1 MLNTSV
7 SKNQNF
13 RGRGIIF
20 AATLAV
26 IFLHH
31 DPAAA
36 QAPVALASA
45 AKFAVLAGTMVTS
58 TGLTVIYGSLG
69 VSPGGVVTGTPTVN
83 GSTQLDNPISAQAQA
98 DLAVAYNDAAGRTLN
113 SIAEAGNIGGLVLP
127 PGLYTSGSSLAISSG
142 DLTLDGQNNTNGVW
156 IFQAGSTLITTTGN
170 VILIRGAQASNV
182 FWQVGSS
189 ATIGTSTIFK
199 GTIMAKISITVQT
212 GATVEGRALAENYEV
227 DLDSN
232 SISNGL
238 PMALS
243 FGPTTRAPDGAVTL
257 VITNTP
263 NFLLTLQISTDLIN
277 WTNLTTITPNATPYS
292 FTDTTPSGQAIRYY
306 RAHY

>member
-1 MLNTSV
+1 M
-7 SKNQNF
+7 
-13 RGRGIIF
+13 IF
-20 AATLAV
+20 AATLAA

-31 DPAAA
+31 DPAAAA

-58 TGLTVIYGSLG
+58 TGPTVIYGSLG

-83 GSTQLDNPISAQAQA
+83 GSTQLDNPISAQAQS

-156 IFQAGSTLITTTGN
+156 IFQAGSTLITTTGS

-243 FGPTTRAPDGAVTL
+243 FGLTTRAPDGAVTL